1 MTQAVDLSLA
11 LLLRELRATFF
22 LAVLGLNLSQ
32 ITCMLCPLT

>member
-11 LLLRELRATFF
+11 RLLRELHATFF